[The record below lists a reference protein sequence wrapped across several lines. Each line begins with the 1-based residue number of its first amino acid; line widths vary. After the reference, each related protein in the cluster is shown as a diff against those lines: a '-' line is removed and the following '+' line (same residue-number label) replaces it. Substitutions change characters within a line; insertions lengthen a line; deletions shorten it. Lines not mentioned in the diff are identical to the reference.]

1 MKIST
6 QMEQTDAKSK
16 PKKENKG
23 KDIEPQPGKYP
34 VTQKMV
40 TSPTPGE
47 KITFTHSTE
56 FATELVESI
65 STRIHPFE
73 ERYSNDPQTYDAY
86 KHRVKR
92 FVYAMMSKKLAN
104 SMSDEQRLSFEGE
117 MRGIAKFPLSSP
129 SAIVQLFDLFGS
141 TDIDGVTCEMIG
153 QPLWCFT
160 YFARAVNAD
169 GPDEGDIERIFVN
182 RRWPNARAVLFEYAL
197 GVINTWVESTPP
209 HGFNF
214 GDVVVPMG
222 VPRAFRNIAGYSAF
236 TQAIVKPETVVRAL
250 MIAQIAEGVGPFTQQ
265 QEQEL
270 LQRGVKVVDWDSR
283 FIYEK
288 MDAYSRQVESRLRM
302 SMGMSTN
309 WVPVGVFK
317 SSGSP
322 GQLLRRRTENLLV
335 SPYPMSAGQLEL
347 GKMAS
352 GATTTI
358 AVSHRAHHVLVDHTN
373 QTNVTRFVDSMLKL

>member
-1 MKIST
+1 M
-6 QMEQTDAKSK
+6 
-16 PKKENKG
+16 
-23 KDIEPQPGKYP
+23 
-34 VTQKMV
+34 
-40 TSPTPGE
+40 
-47 KITFTHSTE
+47 
-56 FATELVESI
+56 
-65 STRIHPFE
+65 
-73 ERYSNDPQTYDAY
+73 
-86 KHRVKR
+86 
-92 FVYAMMSKKLAN
+92 
-104 SMSDEQRLSFEGE
+104 
-117 MRGIAKFPLSSP
+117 
-129 SAIVQLFDLFGS
+129 
-141 TDIDGVTCEMIG
+141 
-153 QPLWCFT
+153 
-160 YFARAVNAD
+160 
-169 GPDEGDIERIFVN
+169 
-182 RRWPNARAVLFEYAL
+182 
-197 GVINTWVESTPP
+197 
-209 HGFNF
+209 
-214 GDVVVPMG
+214 
-222 VPRAFRNIAGYSAF
+222 
-236 TQAIVKPETVVRAL
+236 KPETVVRAL
-250 MIAQIAEGVGPFTQQ
+250 MIAQIAEGIGPFTQQ